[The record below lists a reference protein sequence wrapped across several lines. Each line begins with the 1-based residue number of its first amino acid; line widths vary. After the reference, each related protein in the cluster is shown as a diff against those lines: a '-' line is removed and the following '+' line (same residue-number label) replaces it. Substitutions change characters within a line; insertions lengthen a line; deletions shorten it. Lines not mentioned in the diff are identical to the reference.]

1 MDKIT
6 KEEKYLGGLKCIQ
19 RLSKQYNMP
28 EILTL
33 WQEFEEGKTP
43 EAQFVKEMDKLDAI
57 MQSKIYADSENRQDV
72 FEVFKNYSLDIFNKY
87 IDNENSVPDN
97 DRDL

>member
-6 KEEKYLGGLKCIQ
+6 KKEKYLGELKCIQ

-72 FEVFKNYSLDIFNKY
+72 FEVFKN
-87 IDNENSVPDN
+87 SV
-97 DRDL
+97 

>member
-1 MDKIT
+1 
-6 KEEKYLGGLKCIQ
+6 
-19 RLSKQYNMP
+19 MP

-57 MQSKIYADSENRQDV
+57 MQSKIYVDSENRQDV
-72 FEVFKNYSLDIFNKY
+72 FEVFKNYSLDIFNRY
-87 IDNENSVPDN
+87 IDNENSVLDN

>member
-6 KEEKYLGGLKCIQ
+6 MEEKYLGELKCIQ
-19 RLSKQYNMP
+19 RLSRQYNMP

-43 EAQFVKEMDKLDAI
+43 V
-57 MQSKIYADSENRQDV
+57 RG
-72 FEVFKNYSLDIFNKY
+72 
-87 IDNENSVPDN
+87 
-97 DRDL
+97 

>member
-1 MDKIT
+1 
-6 KEEKYLGGLKCIQ
+6 
-19 RLSKQYNMP
+19 MP

-57 MQSKIYADSENRQDV
+57 MQSKIYADYENRQDV
-72 FEVFKNYSLDIFNKY
+72 FKVFKNYSLDIFNKY
-87 IDNENSVPDN
+87 IDNANSVLDN

>member
-1 MDKIT
+1 
-6 KEEKYLGGLKCIQ
+6 
-19 RLSKQYNMP
+19 
-28 EILTL
+28 
-33 WQEFEEGKTP
+33 
-43 EAQFVKEMDKLDAI
+43 

-87 IDNENSVPDN
+87 IDNENSVSDN

>member
-6 KEEKYLGGLKCIQ
+6 MEEKYLGELKCIQ

-72 FEVFKNYSLDIFNKY
+72 FEVFKN
-87 IDNENSVPDN
+87 SV
-97 DRDL
+97 

>member
-1 MDKIT
+1 
-6 KEEKYLGGLKCIQ
+6 
-19 RLSKQYNMP
+19 MP

-33 WQEFEEGKTP
+33 WQEFEEGKTL

-72 FEVFKNYSLDIFNKY
+72 FKVFKN
-87 IDNENSVPDN
+87 SV
-97 DRDL
+97 